1 MAETDK
7 MNMQTYMADTVAKQ
21 ADAMNV
27 PVGHVQDAFAAALGA
42 QQEML
47 KLNQEMAAEIAQFA
61 SRRMEA
67 GNAFWQ
73 RVSACK
79 TAADLAS
86 VQTEFWTAATS
97 DYSREFQTLAQ
108 SAQNAWS
115 KLGTPPAKSA

>member
-1 MAETDK
+1 MGEVHSKD
-7 MNMQTYMADTVAKQ
+7 MQKSVADAIAKQ
-21 ADAMNV
+21 SDAMNV
-27 PVGHVQDAFAAALGA
+27 PVGNIQDAFAAALSA

-47 KLNQEMAAEIAQFA
+47 KLNQQMAAEIAQFA

-73 RVSACK
+73 RVTACK
-79 TAADLAS
+79 TAAELAS
-86 VQTEFWTAATS
+86 AQTEFWSTATS